1 MSHAAPSMINVRLAG
16 IADAALLA
24 ELGER
29 TFSETFAADNR
40 PEDMAAYLAEA
51 FGVTQQRAELVDPDS
66 TTFIA
71 EVEGCATGY
80 AQLHAG
86 ATPALVSG
94 TRPVQLARLYVLREW
109 LGRGVGAL
117 LMRRCIDEAHAAG
130 HLTMWLG
137 VWERNERAQAFYRK
151 WGFKVVGE
159 HSFRLGAD
167 TQTDLLM
174 ERPL

>member
-1 MSHAAPSMINVRLAG
+1 MSYAAPSPVNARLAN
-16 IADAALLA
+16 IADATLLA
-24 ELGER
+24 ELGEH

-40 PEDMAAYLAEA
+40 PEDMAAYLAES
-51 FGVTQQRAELVDPDS
+51 FGITQQRAELVDPDS

-71 EVEGCATGY
+71 EVEGCVAGY

-86 ATPALVSG
+86 AAPALVTG
-94 TRPVQLARLYVLREW
+94 VRPVQLARLYVLREW

-137 VWERNERAQAFYRK
+137 VWERNLRAQAFYRR
-151 WGFKVVGE
+151 WGFKVVGR
-159 HSFRLGAD
+159 HGFQLGAD
-167 TQTDLLM
+167 AQTDLLM
-174 ERPL
+174 ERAL

>member
-1 MSHAAPSMINVRLAG
+1 MSQPINVRLAS
-16 IADAALLA
+16 ISDAALLA

-29 TFSETFAADNR
+29 TFAETFAADNR
-40 PEDMAAYLAEA
+40 PEDMTAYFAEA

-71 EVEGCATGY
+71 GVEGCAAGY

-86 ATPALVSG
+86 AVPSLVTG
-94 TRPVQLARLYVLREW
+94 ARPVQLARLYVLREW

-130 HLTMWLG
+130 RLTLWLG

-151 WGFKVVGE
+151 WGFKVIGE
-159 HSFRLGAD
+159 HSFQLGAD
-167 TQTDLLM
+167 TQVDLLM
-174 ERPL
+174 ERAL